1 MKKSEL
7 RQLIREEIEKEMG
20 GSGVL
25 DDFLLYVDS
34 LKNDIRLNGREQ
46 YENFTIEDFVED
58 FNEFVNN
65 KMSS

>member
-25 DDFLLYVDS
+25 DYFLSYVDS

-58 FNEFVNN
+58 FNEFVND

>member
-20 GSGVL
+20 GSDVL